1 MGNAKKQVRKID
13 REMKELERKQ
23 NQYERDIDKCRK
35 EYEAKVEELKQAY
48 ETATEEDM
56 KRFQD
61 EITQK
66 FTNFTNTFDAMRDDY
81 NDQLNNLAVSLQ
93 EKMFGL
99 RDASMNQRSMIMP
112 IFISSCDNLM
122 YNAFYTCD
130 QTDMPMMSEEFSKL
144 MRDLDAIDLT
154 YEFAYNHLGNKHP
167 QQFGEGDNVDGPYAF
182 AISDGLLPRPEGN
195 ATRNYPVSS
204 LRDSGTMTINMKEY
218 DPIRKDGT
226 PIASPGT
233 SAGGYIRIKVDYPT
247 VFNDTDEEKQSQMF
261 VATEYACTPTYFTSE
276 ECANFPNK
284 VCFVDSCVL
293 ADEFSEIN
301 YQPSMDGIFRFTV
314 LNYEQIQ
321 MDLVDNVRVE
331 FSGTRILRATKDE

>member
-1 MGNAKKQVRKID
+1 
-13 REMKELERKQ
+13 
-23 NQYERDIDKCRK
+23 
-35 EYEAKVEELKQAY
+35 
-48 ETATEEDM
+48 
-56 KRFQD
+56 
-61 EITQK
+61 
-66 FTNFTNTFDAMRDDY
+66 
-81 NDQLNNLAVSLQ
+81 
-93 EKMFGL
+93 
-99 RDASMNQRSMIMP
+99 
-112 IFISSCDNLM
+112 M

-226 PIASPGT
+226 QEFDEYWRVRIDMVRLVLYQKDGTPIASPGT

-261 VATEYACTPTYFTSE
+261 VATDYACTPTYFTSE

-314 LNYEQIQ
+314 LNYDQIQ